1 MTELNAGK
9 KAKIVTHFIAG
20 YPDLESSYQ
29 AAVGLIDGG
38 AFALEMQIPFSD
50 PSADGP
56 VIELACRKALE
67 KGFRVSDGFR
77 LIERIKAYRNI
88 PLYLMSY
95 SGIVYNMGV
104 SCFAAKAAASGVSG
118 LIIPDLIP
126 GADEG
131 LYEAGRKAGV
141 DVVPVVVPGVPE
153 ARLKEIMAEKP
164 EWVYLALR
172 AGITGSY
179 TELGDDNLG
188 FLDGVREYGV
198 KVMAGFG
205 IKSPEQIRTLI
216 AHCDAAIVG
225 SFIVKQISDAYDE
238 HGSGLSVTEAAS
250 DAVRYL
256 LG

>member
-1 MTELNAGK
+1 MTEMKERAETRL
-9 KAKIVTHFIAG
+9 VTHFIAG
-20 YPDLESSYQ
+20 YPDLESSYET
-29 AAVGLIDGG
+29 AVGLIDGG
-38 AFALEMQIPFSD
+38 AYALEMQIPFSD

-67 KGFRVSDGFR
+67 NGFRVSDGFR
-77 LIERIKAYRNI
+77 LIERIKAYKDI
-88 PLYLMSY
+88 PVYLMSY

-104 SCFAAKAAASGVSG
+104 GRFVSKAASAGVSG

-131 LYEAGRKAGV
+131 LYAAGRKAGV
-141 DVVPVVVPGVPE
+141 GVVPVVVPGVPE
-153 ARLKEIMAEKP
+153 SRLDEIVAENP

-179 TELGDDNLG
+179 TELGDENLG
-188 FLDGVREYGV
+188 FLDMVRSHGI

-205 IKSPEQIRTLI
+205 IKTPQQIQTLMP
-216 AHCDAAIVG
+216 HCDAAVAGSYIVNR
-225 SFIVKQISDAYDE
+225 ITEAYGEDGD
-238 HGSGLSVTEAAS
+238 HRSVTDAAA

-256 LG
+256 IE